1 MTSGLR
7 RKHLTT
13 ETANSSAGTVTER
26 SVIAKITYRLIP
38 FMFLMYIFNYLD
50 RQNVSYAKLQMAPEL
65 GFSEAVYS
73 FGAGVFFVGYFLFEI
88 PSNLIMEKVG
98 ARRWMA
104 RIMISWGIIS
114 GCTMFAHSALS
125 FYGLR
130 FLLGLTEAG
139 FFPGMILYLTYWFP
153 ARERARAVATF
164 MTATPLAGVLGGL
177 MSSGILTW
185 MKGVGGLRAWQWM
198 FLLEAVPSFL
208 LGFVVLAYL
217 TDRPE
222 KAHWLTQEEK
232 DVLSSRLS
240 REETKRL
247 SRHAMTWSQA
257 MSNGTVIQLTA
268 FYFLLQVAIY
278 GFVFNLPSLI
288 KAFNLTDFAASLISA
303 IPYAVA
309 ACAMVVAGIVSD
321 RSADRKRTVATACLI
336 AAAGLGAASLVVDG
350 GNAVAGVFLLTV
362 AAVGLWST
370 LGPFWS
376 LPTSFLSGSAAA
388 AGIAFINSIGNLGG
402 FIGPFF
408 MGWLKDTTHKSMYSL
423 IVASISMLFACV
435 LAATVHH
442 DRSLEHPDEG

>member
-1 MTSGLR
+1 MTTNATVPANLAVEPVSER
-7 RKHLTT
+7 R
-13 ETANSSAGTVTER
+13 
-26 SVIAKITYRLIP
+26 VIAKITRRLIP

-65 GFSEAVYS
+65 GFSESVYM
-73 FGAGVFFVGYFLFEI
+73 FGAGVFFVGYFLFEV

-98 ARRWMA
+98 ARLWMA
-104 RIMISWGIIS
+104 RIMITWGIIS
-114 GCTMFAHSALS
+114 GCMIFAHNAGS
-125 FYGLR
+125 FYFLR
-130 FLLGLTEAG
+130 FLLGVAEAG

-177 MSSGILTW
+177 LSGGILTW

-198 FLLEAVPSFL
+198 FIVEAIPSFL

-222 KAHWLTQEEK
+222 KAHWLSQEEK
-232 DVLSSRLS
+232 DILSSRLQK
-240 REETKRL
+240 EETKRL
-247 SRHAMTWSQA
+247 SRHSMTWTQA

-288 KAFNLTDFAASLISA
+288 KAFKMSDLAATGLSA

-309 ACAMVVAGIVSD
+309 ACAMVVAGVLSD
-321 RSADRKRTVATACLI
+321 RSADRKRTVGIASLI
-336 AAAGLGAASLVVDG
+336 AAIGLGAASLVVDG
-350 GNAVAGVFLLTV
+350 GNAVAGVLALTV
-362 AAVGLWST
+362 AAIGLWST

-408 MGWLKDTTHKSMYSL
+408 MGWLKDTTHKSMSSL
-423 IVASISMLFACV
+423 IVASVSMVIACG
-435 LAATVHH
+435 LALTVHH
-442 DRSLEHPDEG
+442 DRSLEHTDEG